1 MVRVEFFY
9 SPRCPH
15 CRRARSVVRRIE
27 KRFKRMSKKGL
38 AEKVEVEMVNT
49 FMPRGRMRA
58 IKYGIRGV
66 PTIVVNGT
74 KKIVGVPR
82 EKDLR
87 SLIEK
92 EMER

>member
-1 MVRVEFFY
+1 MVRRV
-9 SPRCPH
+9 
-15 CRRARSVVRRIE
+15 E

-38 AEKVEVEMVNT
+38 DEKVEIEMMNT
-49 FMPRGRMRA
+49 LTPRGRMSA

-66 PTIVVNGT
+66 PTIVVNGK
-74 KKIVGVPR
+74 KKIVGIPR

-87 SLIEK
+87 KLIEE